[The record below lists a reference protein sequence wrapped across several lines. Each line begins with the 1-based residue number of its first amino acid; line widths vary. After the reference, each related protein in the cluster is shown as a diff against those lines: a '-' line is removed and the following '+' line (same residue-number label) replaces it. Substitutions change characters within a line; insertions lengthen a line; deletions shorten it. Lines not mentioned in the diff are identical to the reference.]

1 MRPTKDSLTIT
12 YHHIAIHYVKCIV
25 NFVYSIF
32 MQNELTKSK
41 KYFETE
47 LSLKICTPQ
56 ENAVDEIG
64 CTSSDKTDLK
74 DHKFGRSAIMFMN

>member
-1 MRPTKDSLTIT
+1 
-12 YHHIAIHYVKCIV
+12 
-25 NFVYSIF
+25 
-32 MQNELTKSK
+32 MQNELTKSE

-64 CTSSDKTDLK
+64 CTSSDKTDVK
-74 DHKFGRSAIMFMN
+74 DQKFGKSAIMFMN